1 MEVIS
6 FFVVF
11 RKWLFKQSTTYRGN
25 WAHLVHF
32 HPPTPPP
39 LSFFPHLPPS
49 YSAWGRTMSGWSEPL
64 LTQCSPSVT
73 ILVAGEGNG
82 IKLPNWA
89 IKGYF
94 CPCMPVSV
102 GSCSKY
108 RSGTSDANETCPPF
122 HWFKSTYVIP
132 SSDQQELAIPYH
144 LGLILQLSL
153 PVITLLPT
161 QSCPVFY
168 FFFFLFFFLP
178 LEVRCM
184 RVKVGVWVKGAMCF
198 HLVDDTV
205 PRKALWVWPTS
216 ILPFQCTV
224 TGGRW
229 QICRWLCVRY
239 KHK

>member
-168 FFFFLFFFLP
+168 FFFFLFLFFTLGGQVHEGKSGSMGERSNVFP
-178 LEVRCM
+178 FGWWHSSKKSTLGVTYEYPAVPVHSYGREVTD
-184 RVKVGVWVKGAMCF
+184 
-198 HLVDDTV
+198 L
-205 PRKALWVWPTS
+205 
-216 ILPFQCTV
+216 
-224 TGGRW
+224 
-229 QICRWLCVRY
+229 
-239 KHK
+239 